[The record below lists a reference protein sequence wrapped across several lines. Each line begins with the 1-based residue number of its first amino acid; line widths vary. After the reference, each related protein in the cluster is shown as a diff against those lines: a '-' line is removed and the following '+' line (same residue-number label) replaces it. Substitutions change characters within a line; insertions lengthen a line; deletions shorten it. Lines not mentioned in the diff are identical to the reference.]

1 MMGIILL
8 VTLAVVALAT
18 TRAASATVEELLASM
33 TLEAK
38 IGQMTQIDISYFK
51 NASSPAEVDFGL
63 LKSYIQKYQIGSIL
77 NSPFSGGPIGTMTG
91 YTAEQWRVL
100 LNAITEYSSTLTSSK
115 IPIMYGIDSI
125 HGATYVKDAAL
136 FPQAINIA
144 ATFDPDVAYTAG
156 KVTSKDTRA
165 AGIPWIFSPVLG
177 LGLQPLWA
185 RFAET
190 FGEDPYLA
198 ATMGAKIIEG
208 LQYDWNQEY
217 APTDNTNGIP
227 RQTAACMKHFIAYS
241 MPEDGH
247 DRSAVQLPD
256 RYLRQLYIP
265 SFQAAINAGV
275 LTAMESY
282 QEVGGV
288 PMVSSNDYLTTLLR
302 KEMNFTGFMV
312 TDYAEI
318 ENLHNWH
325 LVSEDIRKAVYLSM
339 SETTIDMSMVPTD
352 NTFFDNLVELVK
364 GGFIPESRID
374 DSVRRIL
381 TVKETLGMLKN
392 PVVPLQDPLTAT
404 VGQQSDWDASLNA
417 ARESITLTKNTHAT
431 LPIQSTQRVF
441 LTGPTANSSISQTGG
456 WAMHWQGIYYEWENP
471 RQKMTVWD
479 AFQTGN
485 YIATSNFTYYAGVGL
500 DDLDLSHIDTAAV
513 ENYVQNTDVVVV
525 CLGEGAYAEKP
536 GDINDLALP
545 AGQIAYVQYLASL
558 GKPVVLV
565 MIEGRPRLIHD
576 AVAVSNAVV
585 LAYQPG
591 PYGGQAIAEI
601 LTGQTVPSGRL
612 PFTYPR
618 YQATMIYPYHHKY
631 SDQCVIPT
639 GYHSTAYV
647 QCDTE
652 FHFGDG
658 LSYTTFKYYNMQ
670 ISKLVLDATQPGGD
684 SLFVTVD
691 VTNTGKVAARHVVML
706 FLYDLY
712 RRVTPEYKLLR
723 HFQSIFLQPGEKQ
736 TVLFTLST
744 PNDFE
749 YVGVDSHYIME
760 GGNYMIGLHPSVD
773 CRAPPDLWRINTS
786 DTSSGASSMCS
797 LITLDVNPDQYH
809 PVCDRGCA
817 LWTQMSSGICGA
829 TVSSYDDC
837 MSTCIAQDWQWDY
850 VDCITTY
857 YQDSSCTNIDQ
868 MQCYDA
874 FGMVDNGDDD
884 CHNMVSEGFVAFYAG
899 ITGATGFALGGI
911 LFYIAILAGAFG
923 TAGISAKLRHPLVQ
937 YGHLKEAP
945 SVHGD
950 PVSNPVSAS
959 ANTNNGDGDE
969 NDGKAS
975 IDERL

>member
-1 MMGIILL
+1 MLTIAL
-8 VTLAVVALAT
+8 VTLVVALV
-18 TRAASATVEELLASM
+18 AASSAAASVDDILASM

-38 IGQMTQIDISYFK
+38 IGQMTQIDISYFMNK
-51 NASSPAEVDFGL
+51 TNPMQVDMDL
-63 LKSYIQKYQIGSIL
+63 LKSYIQKYEIGSIL
-77 NSPFSGGPIGTMTG
+77 NSPFSGGPIDKVTG
-91 YTAEQWRVL
+91 YTASQWRAL
-100 LNAITEYSSTLTSSK
+100 LNAITEYSATLTSSK

-125 HGATYVKDAAL
+125 HGATFVKDAAL

-144 ATFDPDVAYTAG
+144 ASFDSKVAYDAG
-156 KVTSKDTRA
+156 KITSKDTRA

-185 RFAET
+185 RFPET

-198 ATMGAKIIEG
+198 SIMGSEIIKG
-208 LQYDWNQEY
+208 LQYDWNQDY
-217 APTDNTNGIP
+217 DSTDTTSGLP

-265 SFQAAINAGV
+265 SFQAAVDAGV
-275 LTAMESY
+275 MTAMESY

-288 PMVSSNDYLTTLLR
+288 PMVSSQDYLNTLIR

-325 LVSEDIRKAVYLSM
+325 LVSDDIRNAVYLAM
-339 SETTIDMSMVPTD
+339 TDTTIDMSMVPLD
-352 NTFFDNLVELVK
+352 NSFYDNLLQLVK

-381 TVKETLGMLKN
+381 NVKNKLGMLDA
-392 PVVPLQDPLTAT
+392 PVVPAEDPLTAT
-404 VGQQSDWDASLNA
+404 VGQTADWETSLNA
-417 ARESITLTKNTHAT
+417 ARESITLTKNTHKT
-431 LPIQSTQRVF
+431 LPIKASKRIF

-456 WAMHWQGIYYEWENP
+456 WSLHWQGIYYDWENP

-479 AFQTGN
+479 AFQTGK
-485 YIATSNFTYYAGVGL
+485 YIPTSNFTYYPGVGI
-500 DDLDLSHIDTAAV
+500 DDVDLSHIDTAQV
-513 ENYVQNTDVVVV
+513 EAYVQNTDVVVV
-525 CLGEGAYAEKP
+525 CLGEGTYAEKP
-536 GDINDLALP
+536 GDIDDLALP

-576 AVAVSNAVV
+576 AVTASYSVL

-601 LTGQTVPSGRL
+601 LMGQTNPSGRL

-631 SDQCVIPT
+631 SDQCVVST
-639 GYHSTAYV
+639 GYHSTKYV
-647 QCDTE
+647 QCPAE
-652 FHFGDG
+652 FRFGDG

-670 ISKLVLDATQPGGD
+670 ISKLSLDATKAGGD
-684 SLFVTVD
+684 SLFITVE
-691 VTNTGKVAARHVVML
+691 VTNTGKIAARHVVML

-723 HFQSIFLQPGEKQ
+723 KFQSIYLQPNEKQ
-736 TVLFTLST
+736 VVLFTIST

-773 CRAPPDLWRINTS
+773 CRAPPDFWRINTS
-786 DTSSGASSMCS
+786 DTSSGTSSMCS

-809 PVCDRGCA
+809 PVCDRGCT
-817 LWTQMSSGICGA
+817 LWTQSQGICGQS
-829 TVSSYDDC
+829 VSSYSQC

-850 VDCITTY
+850 VDCITNY
-857 YQDSSCTNIDQ
+857 YQDSACTSIDQ

-874 FGMVDNGDDD
+874 FDMVGASDDS
-884 CHNMVSEGFVAFYAG
+884 CHDAVSQGYFIAYAG
-899 ITGATGFALGGI
+899 VTGGVGVLFGGI

-923 TAGISAKLRHPLVQ
+923 AGGISAKLKHPLVK
-937 YGHLKEAP
+937 YGHLKESP
-945 SVHGD
+945 SSHGSSESVTSPLPQT
-950 PVSNPVSAS
+950 PV
-959 ANTNNGDGDE
+959 DE
-969 NDGKAS
+969 AGNKAS